1 MSPPLLRADTG
12 RNTKE
17 TFLACPRPLGSGQ
30 ACPLTYPVF
39 ENPAHPAPEEQA
51 RRKPTTTEGP
61 HLRDTQCSAGEDS
74 PPNLPMKAE
83 VRLGAGTS

>member
-30 ACPLTYPVF
+30 ACPLTHPVL
-39 ENPAHPAPEEQA
+39 EKPAHTAPEEEA
-51 RRKPTTTEGP
+51 RRKPTATEGP
-61 HLRDTQCSAGEDS
+61 RLRDTQRSAGADS

-83 VRLGAGTS
+83 ARLGAGTS